1 MSYYNHVRKL
11 QAGGKAGRRDPA
23 AAAIHDRFDL
33 FATEEKKEAPVNMKL
48 LPGGIPKIIR
58 TPTIAPAFQTV
69 SRRPA
74 NMPIVAPSPA
84 AVNPVTVTPV
94 VPVIPAAPV
103 VTTTSAAVTKPAA
116 VKRQV
121 TSTSTRTPEK
131 ANSTAGKIKFIQRSL
146 GVKADGMWGPKTQAA
161 FEKMK
166 ATQESLGLTGK
177 EVDGIR
183 GTKTREALNKRDNE
197 ASALIQSIKASDTND
212 RSNETILNPV
222 KSMTN
227 RESRQEGRRVRRIL
241 REEERELRRNARR
254 ENADFAFKQGGIL
267 YSKRK

>member
-11 QAGGKAGRRDPA
+11 QTGGKAGRRDPA

-58 TPTIAPAFQTV
+58 TPTIAPAFQNV

-74 NMPIVAPSPA
+74 NMPIVAPLPA
-84 AVNPVTVTPV
+84 AVSPVTVTPV
-94 VPVIPAAPV
+94 VPVAPV
-103 VTTTSAAVTKPAA
+103 ATTTSATVTKPAA

-197 ASALIQSIKASDTND
+197 ASALIQSIKAPDTND
-212 RSNETILNPV
+212 RSSDPILNPV

-254 ENADFAFKQGGIL
+254 ENADFAFKHGGIL